1 MNLPEELIE
10 AVEYLSGIVTISSRH
25 EDGRLNSIDDED
37 MVIELLTEKYGEEN
51 IVKPSIR
58 KWWDLKLFGYHI
70 NIKSSDFTNGRADNL
85 NSKAAMMFALT
96 NLPESEINRH
106 HNGNWPNWY
115 TAFKNNSGTENNRD
129 YYIIIIDKSTGNV
142 YLQTLKSLQD
152 LTPNGNNLP
161 FQINWARNTEIV
173 ERTYEE
179 AYEFLVGCFKQ
190 SVMKKI
196 EVHDGYEDL

>member
-10 AVEYLSGIVTISSRH
+10 AVEYLSGAVTISSKH
-25 EDGRLNSIDDED
+25 EDGRINSIDDED
-37 MVIELLTEKYGEEN
+37 MVLELLTEKYGEEN
-51 IVKPSIR
+51 VVKPPPRS
-58 KWWDLKLFGYHI
+58 WWDLKLFGYHT
-70 NIKSSDFTNGRADNL
+70 NIKSSDFTNSASDNFS
-85 NSKAAMMFALT
+85 SKTAMLFALT
-96 NLPESEINRH
+96 DLPESEVEIN
-106 HNGNWPNWY
+106 GWQKWQ
-115 TAFKNNSGTENNRD
+115 TALKNNSGTENNRD
-129 YYIIIIDKSTGNV
+129 YYIIVIDKSTGKV
-142 YLQTLKSLQD
+142 YLQTLKSLQV

>member
-1 MNLPEELIE
+1 MLGNISLLMI
-10 AVEYLSGIVTISSRH
+10 ATTLKNFFILLQYTIQ
-25 EDGRLNSIDDED
+25 
-37 MVIELLTEKYGEEN
+37 V
-51 IVKPSIR
+51 
-58 KWWDLKLFGYHI
+58 
-70 NIKSSDFTNGRADNL
+70 
-85 NSKAAMMFALT
+85 
-96 NLPESEINRH
+96 
-106 HNGNWPNWY
+106 
-115 TAFKNNSGTENNRD
+115 
-129 YYIIIIDKSTGNV
+129 V
-142 YLQTLKSLQD
+142 YLQTLKSLQV

>member
-10 AVEYLSGIVTISSRH
+10 AVEYLSGAVTISSKH
-25 EDGRLNSIDDED
+25 EDGRINSIDDED
-37 MVIELLTEKYGEEN
+37 MVLELLTEKYGEEN
-51 IVKPSIR
+51 VVKPPPRS
-58 KWWDLKLFGYHI
+58 WWDLKLFGYHT
-70 NIKSSDFTNGRADNL
+70 NIKSSDFSNGKADNL
-85 NSKAAMMFALT
+85 NSKAALMFALT
-96 NLPESEINRH
+96 NLSESEINRH
-106 HNGNWPNWY
+106 HFGNWPNWY
-115 TAFKNNSGTENNRD
+115 IAFKNNSGTENNRD
-129 YYIIIIDKSTGNV
+129 YYIIVIDKSTGKV
-142 YLQTLKSLQD
+142 YLQTLKSLQV

-173 ERTYEE
+173 ERSYEE

>member
-1 MNLPEELIE
+1 MSLPEELIE
-10 AVEYLSGIVTISSRH
+10 AVEYLSGIVTISLRH

-70 NIKSSDFTNGRADNL
+70 NIKSSDFSNGKADNL
-85 NSKAAMMFALT
+85 NSKAALMFALT
-96 NLPESEINRH
+96 NLSESEINRH
-106 HNGNWPNWY
+106 HFGNWPNWY

-161 FQINWARNTEIV
+161 FQINWERNTEIV

-179 AYEFLVGCFKQ
+179 AYEFLVGYLKK
-190 SVMKKI
+190 SVRKRL
-196 EVHDGYEDL
+196 EQHAAYEDL

>member
-25 EDGRLNSIDDED
+25 EDGRINSIEDED
-37 MVIELLTEKYGEEN
+37 MVLELLSEQYGEEN
-51 IVKPSIR
+51 VVKPPPRS
-58 KWWDLKLFGYHI
+58 WWDLKLFGYHT
-70 NIKSSDFTNGRADNL
+70 NIKSSDFTNSASDNFS
-85 NSKAAMMFALT
+85 SKTAMLFALT
-96 NLPESEINRH
+96 DLPESEVEIN
-106 HNGNWPNWY
+106 GWQQWQ
-115 TAFKNNSGTENNRD
+115 TALKNNSGTENNRD
-129 YYIIIIDKSTGNV
+129 YYIIVIDKSTGNV
-142 YLQTLKSLQD
+142 YLQTLKSLQV
-152 LTPNGNNLP
+152 LKPNGNNLP
-161 FQINWARNTEIV
+161 FQIDWARNTEIV

>member
-1 MNLPEELIE
+1 MSLPEELIE
-10 AVEYLSGIVTISSRH
+10 AVEYLSGIVTISLRH

-70 NIKSSDFTNGRADNL
+70 NIKSSDFSNGEADNL
-85 NSKAAMMFALT
+85 NSKAALMFALT
-96 NLPESEINRH
+96 NLSESEINRH
-106 HNGNWPNWY
+106 HFGNWPNWY
-115 TAFKNNSGTENNRD
+115 IAFKNNSGTENNRD

-142 YLQTLKSLQD
+142 YLQTLKSLQE

-161 FQINWARNTEIV
+161 FQINWERNTEIV

-179 AYEFLVGCFKQ
+179 AYEFLVGYLKK
-190 SVMKKI
+190 SVRKRL
-196 EVHDGYEDL
+196 EQHAAYEDL

>member
-25 EDGRLNSIDDED
+25 EDGRINSIEDED
-37 MVIELLTEKYGEEN
+37 MVLELLSEHYGEEN
-51 IVKPSIR
+51 VIKPPPRS
-58 KWWDLKLFGYHI
+58 WWDLKLFGYHT
-70 NIKSSDFTNGRADNL
+70 NIKSSDFTNSASDNFS
-85 NSKAAMMFALT
+85 SKTAMLFALT
-96 NLPESEINRH
+96 DLPESEVEIN
-106 HNGNWPNWY
+106 GWQKWQ
-115 TAFKNNSGTENNRD
+115 TALKNNSGTENNRD
-129 YYIIIIDKSTGNV
+129 YYIIVIDKSTGNV
-142 YLQTLKSLQD
+142 YLQTLKSLQV

>member
-1 MNLPEELIE
+1 VSLPEELIE

-25 EDGRLNSIDDED
+25 EDGRINSIEDED
-37 MVIELLTEKYGEEN
+37 MVLELLSEQYGEEN
-51 IVKPSIR
+51 VIKPPPRS
-58 KWWDLKLFGYHI
+58 WWDLKLFGYHT
-70 NIKSSDFTNGRADNL
+70 NIKSSDFTNSASDNFS
-85 NSKAAMMFALT
+85 SKTAMLFALT
-96 NLPESEINRH
+96 DLPESEVEIN
-106 HNGNWPNWY
+106 GWQKWQ
-115 TAFKNNSGTENNRD
+115 TALKNNSGTENNRD
-129 YYIIIIDKSTGNV
+129 YYIIVIDKSTGNV
-142 YLQTLKSLQD
+142 YLQTLKSLQV

>member
-25 EDGRLNSIDDED
+25 EDGRINSIEDED
-37 MVIELLTEKYGEEN
+37 MVLELLSEQYGEEN
-51 IVKPSIR
+51 VIKPPPRS
-58 KWWDLKLFGYHI
+58 WWDLKLFGYHT
-70 NIKSSDFTNGRADNL
+70 NIKSSDFTNSASDNFS
-85 NSKAAMMFALT
+85 SKTAMLFALT
-96 NLPESEINRH
+96 DLPESEVEIN
-106 HNGNWPNWY
+106 GWQKWQ
-115 TAFKNNSGTENNRD
+115 TALKNNSGTENNRD

-161 FQINWARNTEIV
+161 FQINWERNTEIV

-179 AYEFLVGCFKQ
+179 AYEFLVGYLKQ
-190 SVMKKI
+190 SVRKRL
-196 EVHDGYEDL
+196 EPHAAYEDL

>member
-1 MNLPEELIE
+1 MSLPEELIE
-10 AVEYLSGIVTISSRH
+10 AVEYLSGIVTISLRH

-70 NIKSSDFTNGRADNL
+70 NIKSSDFTNGRSDNL

-106 HNGNWPNWY
+106 HFGNWPNWY

-161 FQINWARNTEIV
+161 FQINWERNTEIV

-179 AYEFLVGCFKQ
+179 AYEFLVGYLKQ
-190 SVMKKI
+190 SVRKRL
-196 EVHDGYEDL
+196 EPHAAYEDL